1 MKGKVTP
8 TRDLTI
14 KVTSDSKRYRKK
26 VKLNLEKCKLDYG
39 IEDPYI
45 DNICVDISKGKENI
59 GYLSGIF
66 FNTKLMMGKGKYI
79 FDAFDSISG
88 DTCVLYEDI
97 LTHDSIVDKCVGM
110 DMNIFYIQ
118 NFFITEKYRN
128 LGYGRRIIKNLDE
141 ILRFFLNHEIGCYAV
156 IPSPEVTVE

>member
-79 FDAFDSISG
+79 FDAWKIWKTS
-88 DTCVLYEDI
+88 
-97 LTHDSIVDKCVGM
+97 
-110 DMNIFYIQ
+110 
-118 NFFITEKYRN
+118 
-128 LGYGRRIIKNLDE
+128 
-141 ILRFFLNHEIGCYAV
+141 
-156 IPSPEVTVE
+156 

>member
-1 MKGKVTP
+1 
-8 TRDLTI
+8 
-14 KVTSDSKRYRKK
+14 
-26 VKLNLEKCKLDYG
+26 
-39 IEDPYI
+39 
-45 DNICVDISKGKENI
+45 
-59 GYLSGIF
+59 
-66 FNTKLMMGKGKYI
+66 MMGKGKYI

-88 DTCVLYEDI
+88 DTCVLYENI